1 MDETPLIQQYLQL
14 RREFMGY
21 LYAMTRVKC
30 QWSRGNRYDGAGWST
45 TDTALD
51 PYQFFQASRTHQ
63 CNCRGQLRHY
73 RVAGYRPASHRP
85 VSLTTLQT
93 CWPFSMIN
101 VIGFSQHTSLP
112 ARMASIAILTCQ

>member
-1 MDETPLIQQYLQL
+1 MDETPLIQQYVQL

-63 CNCRGQLRHY
+63 CNCRGI
-73 RVAGYRPASHRP
+73 PALPRCWVPTCITRP